1 MNYEITFQPNKYNAS
16 DRELI
21 LNFKKAL
28 MRYYKK
34 LLKARYNKHKD
45 RQYKMDID
53 ISHGNSEYS
62 STHPHLH
69 IKADIPTNEIQ
80 FFMEFIKSYL
90 KTKYPKLTAHCGSL
104 ISDLDNLKAG
114 LYNLNQSVKY
124 YNEQDIQDGNYII

>member
-90 KTKYPKLTAHCGSL
+90 KTKYPKLTAHYGGL